1 MRLSQIQKNPSCA
14 ITREIIFKKKKR
26 NCPFESV
33 CINQNCEYFIYY
45 SEKVLMKIPWTLF
58 VNYFPNPE
66 FYFKKEKKG
75 E

>member
-14 ITREIIFKKKKR
+14 ITREIIFKKKR